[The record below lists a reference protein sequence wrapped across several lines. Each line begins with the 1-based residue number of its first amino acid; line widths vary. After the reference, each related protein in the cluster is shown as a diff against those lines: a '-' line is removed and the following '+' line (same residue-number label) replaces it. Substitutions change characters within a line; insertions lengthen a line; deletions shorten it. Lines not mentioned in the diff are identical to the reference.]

1 MVFEENTPLV
11 MLHRNF
17 FQFVLMVRLD
27 DACRTEA
34 LQALSAAWDDVYPD
48 SQIDFTALSDI
59 FHDKYRNEY
68 GARDLVLVFTLLCLL
83 VADLGLIVFM
93 AFIIRRRTKEI
104 AIRKVNGA
112 TARDIVGML
121 NSNFVLYIVAAFI
134 AAVPVSWL
142 VLHTWQQRFA
152 YKTSLDWWIFLLA
165 GISVL
170 FISLVSVSLQS
181 WKAACINPAQ
191 GVRK

>member
-1 MVFEENTPLV
+1 M
-11 MLHRNF
+11 
-17 FQFVLMVRLD
+17 
-27 DACRTEA
+27 
-34 LQALSAAWDDVYPD
+34 
-48 SQIDFTALSDI
+48 SDI
-59 FHDKYRNEY
+59 FLDKYRNEY
-68 GARDLVLVFTLLCLL
+68 GARDLVLVFAVLCLF

-104 AIRKVNGA
+104 AIRKVTGA

-121 NSNFVLYIVAAFI
+121 NSNFVRYIVAAFI

-152 YKTSLDWWIFLLA
+152 YRTSLDWWIFLLA